1 MIVMSKKS
9 YRVWVYVILTM
20 ILSLSVFG
28 RLLWENKFGSV
39 SRDAK
44 GGVIEFTTN
53 DLENQ
58 IYAING
64 EWSFYPNQLLT
75 LEDMKVFSNSSY
87 TVVPK
92 NWSKYFD
99 GSAIGYGT
107 YHLQLSVPKYKKRYA
122 LHWVSIHSASK
133 VFINN
138 ELLYETGEVGTSA
151 KESAPK
157 NIPKTVLFSKDEG
170 QETIDLIIQVSNFND
185 TRSGGLVR
193 EVLFGDANHM
203 MDSMSISNSLE
214 LITLAILVLT
224 VCLLFGLFVFVRQ
237 RKELFYVSLILL
249 SFTILFMTGLGEKLL
264 HHWVDIPYYIN
275 TKLVNICILFISF
288 LFLALIK
295 ESFSKKY
302 PSMIKKL
309 IHVEIVS
316 IIGCVLLPVE
326 IVHSLSNVFII
337 LLVVSLFMTFY
348 IANKKVEK
356 NVPTQTFFL
365 IALGCLMLHLS
376 WWFYTFL
383 TGEVYIFYPFDL
395 LASIFC
401 LMFTWLKHYEN
412 LYSQMEEMNANLIY
426 AMDSKNNFLSRV
438 AIKLRKPIKE
448 IDNLINHI
456 MLQTKDN
463 RYSELEEELILLEE
477 ANQDILVLVNNMVEL
492 SNSEFS
498 LKNDFV
504 EPLSI
509 SKKIDYCSSI
519 VMKNEFY
526 KEMTVVIDIDHSTD
540 LIYGNVRHFVQLI
553 FQLLFISKKL
563 IPSGILTFSSEKIDD
578 SHVSLRATFNDC
590 FVSPKQIEIMNMSLH
605 ELMEDDTLF
614 ESMYG
619 VEMSLLHSMT
629 NLQGG
634 TLCVKP
640 LPKGI
645 EMVFTFD
652 QASVLDIYGEEC
664 FEIIELDELLIQTK
678 DRIILV
684 VSSNIKQLMALKTML
699 ENKETLVIVTNCTTD
714 ALSYTKKYNID
725 LVIADT
731 ILDNETGFSFVNNIR
746 KSHTIIQLPVLM
758 IVSTS
763 KYKVELNEV
772 YRSGANDYI
781 EKPIDA
787 VELSARVKIL
797 IGMKQ
802 NIEQAIHFEAS
813 WLQAQI
819 EPHFL
824 FNTLNTIISLSDDDE
839 DKMNE
844 VFDAFMTLLHSKY
857 HYDNEGII
865 TLEEEIRLVKSYLLI
880 EETRYGDKLKVD
892 WEVEETLNL
901 NNINIIPLSIQPI
914 VENAIKHGVLPQKGT
929 GTLTITIAKAN
940 ESQVKVTIQDD
951 GNGTEKSMSDF
962 LNMRYQKLPVGIGL
976 TNTYYRFK
984 KIMGEELVFES
995 TVGEGTKVSFYLDY
1009 E

>member
-1 MIVMSKKS
+1 MSKKS
-9 YRVWVYVILTM
+9 YRVWVYVILV
-20 ILSLSVFG
+20 IFLSLSLFG

-44 GGVIEFTTN
+44 GGVIEFTSK
-53 DLENQ
+53 DLENN

-75 LEDMKVFSNSSY
+75 LDEMVLSANDY
-87 TVVPK
+87 TPVPN
-92 NWSKYFD
+92 NWGQQFKRSP
-99 GSAIGYGT
+99 IGYGT
-107 YHLQLSVPKYKKRYA
+107 YHLKLFVPKHKKRYA

-138 ELLYETGEVGTSA
+138 ELLYETGHVGKSA

-157 NIPKTVLFSKDEG
+157 NIPKTVSFSKDEG

-193 EVLFGDANHM
+193 EILFGDATHM

-224 VCLLFGLFVFVRQ
+224 VFLLFGLFVFVKPK
-237 RKELFYVSLILL
+237 KELFYVSLILL
-249 SFTILFMTGLGEKLL
+249 NFTILFMTGLGEKLL

-275 TKLVNICILFISF
+275 VKLVNSSILFISF
-288 LFLALIK
+288 LFLDLIK
-295 ESFSKKY
+295 ESFSHRY
-302 PSMIKKL
+302 QSMIKKL

-326 IVHSLSNVFII
+326 IVHSLSNIFII
-337 LLVVSLFMTFY
+337 FLVISLFMTFY

-395 LASIFC
+395 LTSIFC

-448 IDNLINHI
+448 IDNLISHI
-456 MLQTKDN
+456 MIQSKDN
-463 RYSELEEELILLEE
+463 HYPELEEELTLLEE

-519 VMKNEFY
+519 VLKNEFY
-526 KEMTVVIDIDHSTD
+526 KEMTVVTDIDHSTD

-563 IPSGILTFSSEKIDD
+563 IPSGLLTFSSEKRDD
-578 SHVSLRATFNDC
+578 SHISLRATFKDC

-629 NLQGG
+629 KLQGG
-634 TLCVKP
+634 TLYIEP
-640 LPKGI
+640 LHNGI

-652 QASVLDIYGEEC
+652 QAHMLDVYGEES
-664 FEIIELDELLIQTK
+664 FEIIELDEPLLQEK
-678 DRIILV
+678 EKIILV
-684 VSSNIKQLMALKTML
+684 ISSNIKQLMALKTML
-699 ENKETLVIVTNCTTD
+699 ENKETLVIVTNCTSD
-714 ALSYTKKYNID
+714 ALSYIKKYNID
-725 LVIADT
+725 LVIVDT

-865 TLEEEIRLVKSYLLI
+865 TLEEEIKLVKSYLLI
-880 EETRYGDKLKVD
+880 EETRYGDKLKID
-892 WEVEETLNL
+892 WQVEETLNL
-901 NNINIIPLSIQPI
+901 EKINIISLSIQPI
-914 VENAIKHGVLPQKGT
+914 VENAIKHGVLPKRGT
-929 GTLTITIAKAN
+929 GTLTIIIAKVN
-940 ESQVKVTIQDD
+940 KSQVKVTIQDD
-951 GNGTEKSMSDF
+951 GNGTDKSMSDF
-962 LNMRYQKLPVGIGL
+962 LKMRYQKLPVGIGL

-984 KIMGEELVFES
+984 KIMKEELVFES
-995 TVGEGTKVSFYLDY
+995 IVGKGTKVSFYLDY